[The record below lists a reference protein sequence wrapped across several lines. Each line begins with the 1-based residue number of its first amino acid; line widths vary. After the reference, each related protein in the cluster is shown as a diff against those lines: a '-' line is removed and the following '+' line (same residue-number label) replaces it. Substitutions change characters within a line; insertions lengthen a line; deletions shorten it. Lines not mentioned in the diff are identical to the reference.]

1 MGINLPG
8 WPAPEK
14 EEIPVRPVG
23 KRDASMKMV
32 YLDSLINYMGNDSYN
47 NSSRRSWC
55 WAARVDPTEIT
66 NAKWNEV
73 VEWASANDYTG
84 LPMGPN
90 LNPDHPRTGITF
102 GRQSSGAMPGP
113 RWMV

>member
-1 MGINLPG
+1 
-8 WPAPEK
+8 
-14 EEIPVRPVG
+14 
-23 KRDASMKMV
+23 MKMV
-32 YLDSLINYMGNDSYN
+32 YLDSLIDDGGADLTTILLEEVVV
-47 NSSRRSWC
+47 RRWIL
-55 WAARVDPTEIT
+55 TEIT

-102 GRQSSGAMPGP
+102 WQAIKWCNARSGDGWFKACLLHRSRGITW
-113 RWMV
+113 RF